1 MLLTRVVA
9 GTFSVVMLVF
19 GTDGAF
25 GQTFPNKPV
34 RIVTAAAGGGSDFT
48 ARLIAQG
55 ISGPL
60 GQPVIVDNRAS
71 GILGGEVMSKA
82 APDGHTLFLGGAS
95 TWIITLLQKAPYDF
109 VRDFSPLSLITRD
122 VNLLV
127 VHPSLPVKSVK
138 ELVALAKARPGALN
152 YGAAAI
158 GSPQHL
164 GVELSSIM
172 QQTSHCGAG

>member
-1 MLLTRVVA
+1 MRIYPRFSPNSTASSLSGLALQQAAGFSIPSFFPQGGYMLLTRVVA

-82 APDGHTLFLGGAS
+82 A
-95 TWIITLLQKAPYDF
+95 
-109 VRDFSPLSLITRD
+109 
-122 VNLLV
+122 
-127 VHPSLPVKSVK
+127 
-138 ELVALAKARPGALN
+138 
-152 YGAAAI
+152 
-158 GSPQHL
+158 
-164 GVELSSIM
+164 
-172 QQTSHCGAG
+172 